1 MIGGRAASGRSGRS
15 PKGRSLRLALDR
27 DRYEKSSQAPISL
40 EVGRPG
46 GPPPI
51 LLRQAAPRRC
61 STIVAS
67 LATTHLFA
75 SPTLT
80 PPFPSVCLPTA
91 STVKCC
97 AIGMKATGSQ
107 PVRLGTS
114 QSLEFKRTCS
124 LTRLRHKAQGVLWLL
139 DSQIILHIN

>member
-27 DRYEKSSQAPISL
+27 DRYEKSSQAPISP
-40 EVGRPG
+40 EVGRPA
-46 GPPPI
+46 GPSPT

-61 STIVAS
+61 STTVAS
-67 LATTHLFA
+67 LATTLLSA

-80 PPFPSVCLPTA
+80 PSPSVCLPTA
-91 STVKCC
+91 PAVKCC
-97 AIGMKATGSQ
+97 AIGMKATRSQ

-124 LTRLRHKAQGVLWLL
+124 LTRLRHKAQGVLRLP
-139 DSQIILHIN
+139 DSQVILRSN